1 MHTYA
6 LPDAILRRSIAMLV
20 FTGALTLSRGLYS
33 VINAITALK
42 SHRQ

>member
-6 LPDAILRRSIAMLV
+6 LPNARLCCAIAMLV
-20 FTGALTLSRGLYS
+20 FTGALVLLRGLYS

-42 SHRQ
+42 THRH